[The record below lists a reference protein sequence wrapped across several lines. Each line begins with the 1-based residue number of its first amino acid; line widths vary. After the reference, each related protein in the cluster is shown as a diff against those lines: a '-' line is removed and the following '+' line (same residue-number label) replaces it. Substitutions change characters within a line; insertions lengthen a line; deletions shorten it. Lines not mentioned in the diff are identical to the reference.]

1 MNIFEHDQKL
11 QSLHGPTLLILHI
24 DDNVEYT
31 MSNNHSCEIALST
44 HSGGTHRSCAFLSFF
59 RTQAT
64 CRPPFGQ
71 PFRGSSPG
79 NDVMNRNR
87 GINEN
92 RNNWNGNRRF
102 INHSQQITRDY
113 FDDDGNVDFRKPMI
127 GYILDEDDNY
137 PEGWYRC
144 S

>member
-1 MNIFEHDQKL
+1 M
-11 QSLHGPTLLILHI
+11 SSTL
-24 DDNVEYT
+24 
-31 MSNNHSCEIALST
+31 
-44 HSGGTHRSCAFLSFF
+44 
-59 RTQAT
+59 RTAV
-64 CRPPFGQ
+64 PGLF
-71 PFRGSSPG
+71 PG
-79 NDVMNRNR
+79 NDVMNKNR
-87 GINEN
+87 GNSEN

-102 INHSQQITRDY
+102 IDHSQQITRDY